1 MKRIFQSIVLLGAIF
16 ALAFSSVSPA
26 QAQGTSLSLVK
37 VTWSSSGIIFIFN
50 FEGNLSKNELTGS
63 VKTTSG
69 DEYPLYCWKLD
80 DHTLR
85 CTSSKKMAGQ
95 GDIAISLA
103 GRVFSAKAPN
113 EHPEAHSYSC
123 PQDGYAAV
131 VYDYYLSDESVQR
144 FTLFIPVTANEQL
157 DMDYYANSFA
167 AFLQSYLLPPPLTV
181 DSWTMVSFR
190 CETLS

>member
-37 VTWSSSGIIFIFN
+37 VTWTSSGIVFIFN
-50 FEGNLSKNELTGS
+50 FEGNLSKSELTGS
-63 VKTTSG
+63 VKTNSG

-113 EHPEAHSYSC
+113 ERPDAHSYSC
-123 PQDGYAAV
+123 PQDGYAV
-131 VYDYYLSDESVQR
+131 GVYDYYLSDASVER
-144 FTLFIPVTANEQL
+144 FTLFIFVTANEQI

-167 AFLQSYLLPPPLTV
+167 VFLQYVLSPLTV
-181 DSWTMVSFR
+181 DRWTMISFR
-190 CETLS
+190 CETLH

>member
-113 EHPEAHSYSC
+113 ERPEARSYSC
-123 PQDGYAAV
+123 PEDGYAVV
-131 VYDYYLSDESVQR
+131 VYDYYLSDASVER
-144 FTLFIPVTANEQL
+144 WTFFIGVTGNEQI
-157 DMDYYANSFA
+157 DMDYYESAFA
-167 AFLQSYLLPPPLTV
+167 AFVQYYLSPLTV
-181 DSWTMVSFR
+181 DSWTMVSFQ